1 MKIRRPNQHFQ
12 IVAHRGLPEDY
23 PENTLIAYRHALML
37 HIDMLEIDVHYTKDK
52 ELVVI
57 HDDTIDRTSNGK
69 GKVSDFTLKE
79 LKALDSGFYKGE
91 KFKGESIPTFDE
103 VLDLADNFS
112 QKLLIEI
119 KKPSQYPNIENMIV
133 DKLKERQ
140 ISKSKV
146 ILQSFDFDCVK
157 KLSAMN
163 LDYELGLLI
172 SKKKYWHKLPNFK
185 KIAKVADYAN
195 PNYQIVS
202 QKFMQLAH
210 DEELKVLPYT
220 VNKLKESQKLVDIG
234 VDGII
239 SDVPEDLFEL

>member
-1 MKIRRPNQHFQ
+1 MKFRRPNQHFQ

-23 PENTLIAYRHALML
+23 PENTIIAYRHALML

-79 LKALDSGFYKGE
+79 LKALDFGFYKGE
-91 KFKGESIPTFDE
+91 KFKGE
-103 VLDLADNFS
+103 
-112 QKLLIEI
+112 
-119 KKPSQYPNIENMIV
+119 
-133 DKLKERQ
+133 R
-140 ISKSKV
+140 
-146 ILQSFDFDCVK
+146 SFDFDCVK

-202 QKFMQLAH
+202 KKFMQLAH
-210 DEELKVLPYT
+210 EEELKVLPYT
-220 VNKLKESQKLVDIG
+220 VNKLKESQKLIDIG

>member
-1 MKIRRPNQHFQ
+1 M
-12 IVAHRGLPEDY
+12 
-23 PENTLIAYRHALML
+23 
-37 HIDMLEIDVHYTKDK
+37 
-52 ELVVI
+52 
-57 HDDTIDRTSNGK
+57 
-69 GKVSDFTLKE
+69 
-79 LKALDSGFYKGE
+79 
-91 KFKGESIPTFDE
+91 
-103 VLDLADNFS
+103 LDLADNFS

-185 KIAKVADYAN
+185 K
-195 PNYQIVS
+195 
-202 QKFMQLAH
+202 
-210 DEELKVLPYT
+210 LP
-220 VNKLKESQKLVDIG
+220 KLLIMLILIIKLFRRNLCNLLMRK
-234 VDGII
+234 
-239 SDVPEDLFEL
+239 S

>member
-1 MKIRRPNQHFQ
+1 MKFRRPNQHFQ

-23 PENTLIAYRHALML
+23 PENTIIAYRHALML

-79 LKALDSGFYKGE
+79 LKALDFGFYKGE

-185 KIAKVADYAN
+185 K
-195 PNYQIVS
+195 
-202 QKFMQLAH
+202 
-210 DEELKVLPYT
+210 LPKSLIMLILII
-220 VNKLKESQKLVDIG
+220 KLFRRNLCNLLMRKS
-234 VDGII
+234 
-239 SDVPEDLFEL
+239 